1 MVSLTSIR
9 EVAKQAGVSIATV
22 SRVLNSDEKLS
33 VSQETRDKVLQTA
46 KQLKYSPREK
56 KTHKNRIAT
65 VGLVTTVNEIQEIDD
80 PYFRAIRRGI
90 EQEAERLKVS
100 VNRVIRLSDKKA
112 DWEGLNHLG
121 GILVLGTVDP
131 KTLESL
137 YNENPNIV
145 VIDDSHADARF
156 DAVYSDFKSATV
168 ASLEHLY
175 ENGHRNIAYIGGQR
189 VVMNQEG
196 DVYYNEDEDR
206 YRAYIS
212 WMNDK
217 GLQHLSY
224 GLLGGWSTLEGLRLG
239 EQLTER
245 ADTTAVLVASDPM
258 AVGVYRAFQK
268 KGYSIPED
276 ISISSF
282 DDIEIA
288 EFLTP
293 SLTTVKVETEELGK
307 FAVKLA
313 LERIREERDIPVR
326 VMIPAKLIKRESVH
340 YKN

>member
-1 MVSLTSIR
+1 MMSSIR

-46 KQLKYSPREK
+46 KRLNYSPREK

-65 VGLVTTVNEIQEIDD
+65 IGLVTTVNEIQEIDD

-90 EQEAERLKVS
+90 EREAERLKVN

-137 YNENPNIV
+137 YQENPNIV
-145 VIDDSHADARF
+145 VIDDSHADSRF
-156 DAVYSDFKSATV
+156 DAVYSDFKTV
-168 ASLEHLY
+168 TTASLEHLY
-175 ENGHRNIAYIGGQR
+175 KHGHRNIAFIGGRR
-189 VVMNQEG
+189 VVMNQNGEVEFN
-196 DVYYNEDEDR
+196 DDEDR
-206 YRAYIS
+206 YQAYLS
-212 WMNDK
+212 WMEQK
-217 GLQHLSY
+217 GLGQFTH
-224 GLLGGWSTLEGLRLG
+224 GLLGEWSTLEGLRLG

-245 ADTTAVLVASDPM
+245 SGTTAVLVASDPM

-268 KGYSIPED
+268 RGYNIPED

-288 EFLTP
+288 QFLTP

-313 LERIREERDIPVR
+313 LERIRGEREIPVR
-326 VMIPAKLIKRESVH
+326 VMIPANLIKRESVH
-340 YKN
+340 VKN